1 MDPSTIDLLAGTELF
16 RDLSR
21 GDLEVVAGQAR
32 PNSVARGRSLFMEGD
47 EADRV
52 GMVLSGRLK
61 LVQIAAD
68 GREVIVRLVAR
79 GGMFGAVALFEDA
92 VYPASAQAMEDTEAL
107 LWSGA
112 DLRAAMLK
120 TPALAV
126 NALRVLSGRM
136 ERLQDRVRE
145 LATERVERR
154 IARALLRLVRH
165 AGRRTDEGVAID
177 MAVTRQEI
185 AELTGTTLF
194 TVSRTL
200 ASWES
205 AGLVRTG
212 RQRIVVLNPH
222 GLVALAE
229 DLPTP

>member
-1 MDPSTIDLLAGTELF
+1 
-16 RDLSR
+16 
-21 GDLEVVAGQAR
+21 
-32 PNSVARGRSLFMEGD
+32 
-47 EADRV
+47 
-52 GMVLSGRLK
+52 
-61 LVQIAAD
+61 
-68 GREVIVRLVAR
+68 
-79 GGMFGAVALFEDA
+79 
-92 VYPASAQAMEDTEAL
+92 
-107 LWSGA
+107 
-112 DLRAAMLK
+112 MLQ
-120 TPALAV
+120 TPVLAV
-126 NALRVLSGRM
+126 NALRVLSERM
-136 ERLQDRVRE
+136 GRLQDRVRE

-205 AGLVRTG
+205 ADLVRTG
-212 RQRIVVLNPH
+212 RQRIVVLRPH